1 MDSALGTTPAGGK
14 WSNTM
19 SFVDYFPRR
28 GTLLEPTFN
37 EGEAMGEAKGVLR
50 VLEGRGVPVPDDV
63 REQIT
68 ARTDLARV
76 SEWLGRAGTV
86 ERAEDL
92 LTDTPE
98 APESV

>member
-1 MDSALGTTPAGGK
+1 M
-14 WSNTM
+14 
-19 SFVDYFPRR
+19 PRR
-28 GTLLEPTFN
+28 
-37 EGEAMGEAKGVLR
+37 
-50 VLEGRGVPVPDDV
+50 V

-68 ARTDLARV
+68 PCTGLARV
-76 SEWLGRAGTV
+76 GERLDRAGTV